1 METVDAE
8 RRVVYLPRIP
18 FEMIIPGAHALQ
30 ILPED
35 YPGFLIAI
43 LPPGA
48 FFILGLMIAGR
59 NWMEE
64 RANQRLLLHRR
75 KQQEVIA

>member
-1 METVDAE
+1 
-8 RRVVYLPRIP
+8 
-18 FEMIIPGAHALQ
+18 MIIPGAHALQ

-48 FFILGLMIAGR
+48 FFVLGVMIAAR
-59 NWMEE
+59 NWLDHRANE
-64 RANQRLLLHRR
+64 RAKARLSAARS
-75 KQQEVIA
+75 IAPAA